1 MNTKIIIA
9 GPGTGKTREI
19 IHLVN
24 KFLIET
30 DNSKDGFILCTFT
43 RKAAEELHFRIF
55 EVIDPKLLVG
65 RHYLIDTIHSIS
77 LSLLKL
83 HPDGKYAEFDVI
95 PEEESSSY
103 INGKLPR
110 LGFDRDEYKGSALWD
125 LCSEISQIY
134 GYITDREISLNEL
147 HFENNI
153 KLETIISSYQTY
165 IKLLM
170 HDNKLDFALVQS
182 VLKKELQTS
191 ASFKKIISD
200 RYVHFFV
207 DEYQDTNPMQHSLIL
222 ELVKPDYKI
231 VVVGDDDQSIYG
243 FRGAAVENLIELPKF
258 MHAMSQNY
266 DLEFLEYNHRS
277 TAEIVAL
284 SRNFIETSGIKGFD
298 KNIQS
303 FRGAGNVLPV
313 VNEYES
319 TDQEL
324 MAVAR
329 SIQSLYN
336 EKKIESYE
344 QVAILLRTAKNRG
357 KDFGTA
363 LDKLNIPFNLIGVGD
378 FFELQF
384 VQEFLAILNFVFDIS
399 LESIQNF
406 RSNLFDIE
414 PNLAE
419 YYFDGEVIIKIID
432 IKDNWRNFK
441 SSTGISYDLMNVA
454 NFFDR
459 FEKDGP
465 NLGKLTQIIMNYDE
479 SMQNLDLFG
488 LYSYISYLR
497 REKLVDIEHVY
508 NSDAVQ
514 IMTLHKAKGL
524 QFDAV
529 YMPSQNQLNPKQST
543 VDEFK
548 NIAGISGD
556 FVSDELRLF
565 YVGITRARNYLW
577 ISRSKASPAGK
588 KIYKP
593 SVGFQN
599 ICKSNSL
606 YKIQDH
612 FDSTDILKATPR
624 IIKKMSILSYNSIY
638 TYQICPKQYMYRN
651 VWRLDTARN
660 AGMAYGTNLHKA
672 LQLVNVYLQNG
683 VLATDIDV
691 FAIMD
696 VAWKDSW
703 RSNDREN
710 LKFKNTATNQLSAY
724 VQNYANNFKN
734 YTITGIEKQ
743 FDISLDDSLI
753 TGRFDM
759 LVSNSSGTVII
770 DFKTGTKRDYSFQL
784 SFYEYC
790 LKLSGYE
797 TEIESWVYYLNDSSI
812 QKPKI
817 LDSAQIEN
825 LIISTKD
832 DIENRNFNA
841 TPGEHCVDCSFN
853 LMCSEG
859 LARSK
864 SKI

>member
-1 MNTKIIIA
+1 MNSKIIIA
-9 GPGTGKTREI
+9 GPGTGKTRQI
-19 IHLVN
+19 IKLVN
-24 KFLIET
+24 EYLVET
-30 DNSKDGFILCTFT
+30 QDSKAGFILCTFT

-95 PEEESSSY
+95 PEEEASSY

-134 GYITDREISLNEL
+134 GYITDREINLNQINFGSNL
-147 HFENNI
+147 
-153 KLETIISSYQTY
+153 KLATIISSYQTY

-182 VLKKELQTS
+182 VLKKELQTWVN
-191 ASFKKIISD
+191 FKKTISD
-200 RYVHFFV
+200 RYGHFFV

-258 MHAMSQNY
+258 MHNMAQSY
-266 DLEFLEYNHRS
+266 DLEFLEHNHRS

-303 FRGAGNVLPV
+303 FRGVGNVIPI
-313 VNEYES
+313 VNEYEH
-319 TDQEL
+319 TDQEFI
-324 MAVAR
+324 AVAQ
-329 SIQSLYN
+329 SIQNLYTN
-336 EKKIESYE
+336 KKIESYE
-344 QVAILLRTAKNRG
+344 QVAILLRTVKNRG
-357 KDFGTA
+357 KDFGRA
-363 LDKLNIPFNLIGVGD
+363 LDKLNIPFKLIGVGD

-384 VQEFLAILNFVFDIS
+384 VKEFLAILAFVFDIT
-399 LESIQNF
+399 LDSIEIF
-406 RSNLFDIE
+406 RGKLLDIE
-414 PNLAE
+414 LNLTE
-419 YYFDGEVIIKIID
+419 YYFAGDVITKVID
-432 IKDNWRNFK
+432 IKDNWRNYK
-441 SSTGISYDLMNVA
+441 SSIGISYDLMNAA

-459 FEKDGP
+459 FEQDGP

-479 SMQNLDLFG
+479 SMQSLDLFG
-488 LYSYISYLR
+488 LYSYITYLR
-497 REKLVDIEHVY
+497 REKLVDIEDVSS
-508 NSDAVQ
+508 SDAVQ

-529 YMPSQNQLNPKQST
+529 YMPSQNQLNPQQSI

-548 NIAGISGD
+548 QLNGISGD
-556 FVSDELRLF
+556 FLSDELRLF

-577 ISRSKASPAGK
+577 VSRSKASPTGK
-588 KIYKP
+588 KVYEPSAGYQNIYK
-593 SVGFQN
+593 
-599 ICKSNSL
+599 SNQF
-606 YKIQDH
+606 YKIQDQ
-612 FDSTDILKATPR
+612 FDDTDILKATPR
-624 IIKKMSILSYNSIY
+624 LVKKTSILSYNSIY

-672 LQLVNVYLQNG
+672 LQLVNVELQNG
-683 VLATDIDV
+683 ISVSDIDV
-691 FAIMD
+691 ISIMD
-696 VAWKDSW
+696 IAWKDSW

-724 VQNYANNFKN
+724 LQSYDKNFN
-734 YTITGIEKQ
+734 QFVISGIEKQ

-759 LVSNSSGTVII
+759 LVSNPSKTVIV
-770 DFKTGTKRDYSFQL
+770 DFKTGAKRDYSFQL

-797 TEIESWVYYLNDSSI
+797 AEIESWIYYLNDSSI
-812 QKPKI
+812 QKPNI
-817 LDSAQIEN
+817 FDLNQIEN
-825 LIISTKD
+825 SIKSTKKH
-832 DIENRNFNA
+832 IQNHNFSA
-841 TPGEHCVDCSFN
+841 TPGEQCVDCSFN
-853 LMCSEG
+853 LICAEG

-864 SKI
+864 PKI